1 MEGKWK
7 WAIGQTLAENNSQ
20 QHMAG
25 HQKCSPPW
33 RISLEIPEEFW
44 AYHFHRWLRHRRR
57 SPLLLPVCQVSCRQ
71 RKDPQLPGNLLW
83 PGRALWKPFSLLK
96 HWYSCSGNDRFPC
109 GLKAAKCACVAVTLS
124 QQRCPCSVWEAQS
137 TSTGSWP
144 SVHTLKMVWAVWPA
158 TVAALLFVTGKSWS
172 MKWTMSCLFTHNI
185 HSLCGCFGPEILYLN
200 S

>member
-7 WAIGQTLAENNSQ
+7 WAIGQMLAENNSQ

-71 RKDPQLPGNLLW
+71 RKDPQLPGHLLW

-109 GLKAAKCACVAVTLS
+109 GLKAAKCACVAVTLFVTAALS
-124 QQRCPCSVWEAQS
+124 VQRLRGTKHLHRKLTQCPHTENGVSCMTCHCGSS
-137 TSTGSWP
+137 TFCNRKELINEVNNVLL
-144 SVHTLKMVWAVWPA
+144 VHT
-158 TVAALLFVTGKSWS
+158 
-172 MKWTMSCLFTHNI
+172 
-185 HSLCGCFGPEILYLN
+185 
-200 S
+200 